1 MANKNSFKKGTIE
14 LLLLALL
21 TKEDCY
27 GYQITQSIKKQSDGL
42 ITVTEGALYPIL
54 YKLLDKGYV
63 TDYKRPAGKRLMRVY
78 YHLEKEGEDYFYS
91 LLEDYQKVQTGVQNI
106 LQANDVF
113 QAKEERKE
121 ESCCTKG

>member
-27 GYQITQSIKKQSDGL
+27 GYQITQSIKKQSDDL

-63 TDYKRPAGKRLMRVY
+63 TDYKKPAGKRLMRVY
-78 YHLEKEGEDYFYS
+78 YHLEKEGESYFHS

-106 LQANDVF
+106 LQANDIFLV
-113 QAKEERKE
+113 KNEGE
-121 ESCCTKG
+121 